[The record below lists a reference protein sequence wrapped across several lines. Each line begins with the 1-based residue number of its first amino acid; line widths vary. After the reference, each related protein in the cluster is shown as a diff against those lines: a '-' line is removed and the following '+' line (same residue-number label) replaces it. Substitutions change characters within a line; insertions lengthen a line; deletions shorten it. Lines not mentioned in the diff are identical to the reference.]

1 MKKDIMLKSHIL
13 LCLFV
18 ALLSACGG
26 GGGGSTPSNQL
37 PNAEFRITT
46 SNFTVPAT
54 VAFNAQASSDSDGS
68 IVNYAW
74 TFGDGGSTTGAVVS
88 HQYLETGS
96 FTVELEV
103 TDDDGGTDRYS
114 LQVEIVANSP
124 AVPVMLVTAPHFVVP
139 ATVHF
144 DASDSTDADGSIASY
159 HWNFDDGSI
168 GQGPVVSHIF
178 DTAGVYDVVLTLTD
192 NRGAL
197 STASRTLTVVTRD
210 QAGTASI
217 SGIISAPAETAVD
230 SDTNDPFN
238 PYQPNNDFAT
248 AQAIANPVTVG
259 GFVTDLSG
267 TGNADNGDRFETI
280 PDETDIY
287 AVSLLQGQKILLEIS
302 DWAADVDLDLYLY
315 DSAGAEVAYSIGESD
330 VELVTVAASG
340 DYFVQV
346 FAYSGFSNYQLSIG
360 VAASQVPAH
369 AGNRSSEA
377 PIIAGELLVEYKDAV
392 VLGEAGIQRR
402 AERLG
407 MQVARALP
415 GRAALNRFDLSR
427 QTLSAMNAA
436 IAQRM
441 SSEQSE
447 RFQTLMKL
455 KALSKDKSVQ
465 RAQPNYR
472 YTAQAIPNDPDY
484 IKQWH
489 YPLINLPQAWDSSI
503 GTGAIVA
510 VLDTGVYLAHED
522 LTANLMAGYDF
533 ISETSN
539 ALDGNGIDANPDD
552 PGDGGLSGS
561 SSWHGTHVAGTIA
574 AVTNNGK
581 GLAGVAYGAK
591 IMPLRV
597 LGATGGSSYDIQ
609 QALYY
614 AAGLP
619 NDSGTVPTQRAHIA
633 NLSLGCQYCFSSAE
647 AAVYQQVRDAGLIV
661 VAASGNENSGEPGY
675 PASYASVI
683 SVAATDR
690 FDNRAPYSNFGQYV
704 AVSAPGGAQQSGPV
718 NGVLSTLVDQDQS
731 SGSRR
736 SAYAYYQGTSMA
748 TPHVAGVAAL
758 MVSLRPS
765 LTPTEFEQAISS
777 GSIVKDIG
785 DAGRDDSFG
794 YGRIDALKA
803 VQYALLLEG
812 DALPAAL
819 VVSPS
824 AVNFSA
830 IENVETVE
838 LDRIGVGTL
847 RVVSATSSAA
857 WLTVSAGAVDGD
869 GLGDYLL
876 SANRAGLDNG
886 TYQAVVTFTADNAV
900 SVSLNVSMVVGTNT
914 SVLGA
919 GHIYVLLLDE
929 SFAFF
934 DQVNLFPDANGD
946 YAYSFDHLPGTVAEP
961 VKFYLVAGTDNDNDF
976 ELCDAGEVCG
986 AYPTLGVLT
995 PLNVT
1000 GVTTQVNFLVLMD
1013 GSISSNASATVAE
1026 GEPEAAAN
1034 RPLLRRR

>member
-1 MKKDIMLKSHIL
+1 M
-13 LCLFV
+13 
-18 ALLSACGG
+18 ACGG
-26 GGGGSTPSNQL
+26 GGGGSSSGNQL
-37 PNAEFRITT
+37 PNADFRVTT
-46 SNFTVPAT
+46 SNFTAPAT
-54 VAFNAQASSDSDGS
+54 VAFNAQASSDSDGT
-68 IVNYAW
+68 IVSYVW
-74 TFGDGGSTTGAVVS
+74 DFGDGGTTTGAVVS
-88 HQYLETGS
+88 HLFLDAGNY
-96 FTVELEV
+96 TVVLTV
-103 TDDDGGTDRYS
+103 TDNKGGSSTRNQ
-114 LQVEIVANSP
+114 QVTIVDNSP
-124 AVPVMLVTAPHFVVP
+124 ALPVMEVTAPHLVVP

-144 DASDSTDADGSIASY
+144 DASNSTDADGSIASY
-159 HWNFDDGSI
+159 HWNFDDGNI
-168 GQGPVVSHIF
+168 GQGPVVSHVF
-178 DTAGVYDVVLTLTD
+178 EAAGVYDVVLTLTD

-197 STASRTLTVVTRD
+197 STASQTLTVVTRD
-210 QAGTASI
+210 QAGNASI
-217 SGIISAPAETAVD
+217 SGIISATAETAVD
-230 SDTNDPFN
+230 SDTNDPFS
-238 PYQPNNDFAT
+238 PYQSNNSIAE
-248 AQAIANPVTVG
+248 AQVIANPVTVG
-259 GFVTDLSG
+259 GFVAGGTG
-267 TGNADNGDRFETI
+267 TGNAGSGDRFETI
-280 PDETDIY
+280 PDVVDIY

-302 DWAADVDLDLYLY
+302 DWAADVDLDLYLL
-315 DSAGAEVAYSIGESD
+315 DSTGAQVAYSIGESD
-330 VELVTVAASG
+330 VELVTVPASG
-340 DYFVQV
+340 NYLVQV
-346 FAYSGFSNYQLSIG
+346 QAYNGFSNYQLNIG

-369 AGNRSSEA
+369 AGNRSSLA
-377 PIIAGELLVEYKDAV
+377 PIIAGELLVQYEDAV
-392 VLGEAGIQRR
+392 VLGESGIQRR

-415 GRAALNRFDLSR
+415 GRPALNRFALKPQSLG
-427 QTLSAMNAA
+427 TLSAAGGA
-436 IAQRM
+436 SHM
-441 SSEQSE
+441 SAEQSE
-447 RFQTLMKL
+447 HFQTLMRL
-455 KALSKDKSVQ
+455 KTLSKDKSVKQ
-465 RAQPNYR
+465 AEPNYR

-489 YPLINLPQAWDSSI
+489 YPLINLPQAWDTST

-522 LTANLMAGYDF
+522 LAANLVAGYDF

-539 ALDGNGIDANPDD
+539 ALDGNGIDSNPDD

-574 AVTNNGK
+574 AVTNNAK
-581 GLAGVAYGAK
+581 GVAGVAYGAK

-633 NLSLGCQYCFSSAE
+633 NLSLGCQYCFSASE

-690 FDNRAPYSNFGQYV
+690 FDARAPYSNFGQYV

-718 NGVLSTLVDQDQS
+718 NGVLSTLVDQS

-785 DAGRDDSFG
+785 AAGRDDFYG

-803 VQYALLLEG
+803 VQHALLLEG
-812 DALPAAL
+812 GALPAAL

-824 AVNFSA
+824 SVNFGA
-830 IENVETVE
+830 IQSLVSVD
-838 LDRIGVGTL
+838 LDRIGVGAL
-847 RVVSATSSAA
+847 RVVSAASSTA
-857 WLTVSAGAVDGD
+857 WLTVTASAVDGD
-869 GLGDYLL
+869 GLGDYSL

-886 TYQAVVTFTADNAV
+886 TYQGVVTFTADNGV
-900 SVSLNVSMVVGTNT
+900 SVSLNVSMVVGST
-914 SVLGA
+914 SSVQGA
-919 GHIYVLLLDE
+919 GYIYVLLLDE

-934 DQVNLFPDANGD
+934 DQVNLSPDTNGD
-946 YAYSFDHLPGTVAEP
+946 YAYSFENLPGTVANP
-961 VKFYLVAGTDNDNDF
+961 VKFYLVAGTDSDNDL

-986 AYPTLGVLT
+986 AYPTLGLLT

-1000 GVTTQVNFLVLMD
+1000 GVSTQVNFLVLMD
-1013 GSISSNASATVAE
+1013 GSISTAASGLETEMATEATNTRFQSAE
-1026 GEPEAAAN
+1026 EKSIY
-1034 RPLLRRR
+1034 PLRLKP